1 MAAVFTDVL
10 FALGAGVALARGLFP
25 DTGGAGEFLAP
36 VLTALALSCVN
47 HVILVLLF
55 RASLGKLL
63 WGLRVVRVTD
73 AGRPRFLRAVRRW
86 LFGYLFFILIVLL
99 EDADAIGEACG
110 LRTVRR
116 RDLRS

>member
-10 FALGAGVALARGLFP
+10 FALGAGLALSRGLFP

-36 VLTALALSCVN
+36 VLTVLALSCAN

-73 AGRPRFLRAVRRW
+73 AGRPRFPRAVRRW
-86 LFGYLFFILIVLL
+86 VTGYLYFVLMVL
-99 EDADAIGEACG
+99 AEEGDTLGEACG